1 VLYSCIAVR
10 CVRKKRF
17 LFYYIIKTEKQDR
30 MDSILEMFG
39 QTEVQTQIKSV
50 VAPIGTMIYNELYIY
65 IWFICIY
72 NVFLFL
78 IVVLNFY
85 LLLRYFSESKK
96 SFPLGT

>member
-1 VLYSCIAVR
+1 VDALQLR
-10 CVRKKRF
+10 CGALRSKKMVFILLHYKKR
-17 LFYYIIKTEKQDR
+17 LME
-30 MDSILEMFG
+30 SILEMFDKN
-39 QTEVQTQIKSV
+39 EVQSQIKSV

-85 LLLRYFSESKK
+85 LLLRYFSETKRP
-96 SFPLGT
+96 FQVGT

>member
-1 VLYSCIAVR
+1 M
-10 CVRKKRF
+10 
-17 LFYYIIKTEKQDR
+17 E
-30 MDSILEMFG
+30 SILEMFDKN
-39 QTEVQTQIKSV
+39 EVQSQIKSV

-85 LLLRYFSESKK
+85 LLLRYFSETKRP
-96 SFPLGT
+96 FQVGT

>member
-1 VLYSCIAVR
+1 
-10 CVRKKRF
+10 
-17 LFYYIIKTEKQDR
+17 
-30 MDSILEMFG
+30 MDSILEMFDKN
-39 QTEVQTQIKSV
+39 EVQSQIKSV

-85 LLLRYFSESKK
+85 LLLRYFSENKRP
-96 SFPLGT
+96 FQVGT